1 MANMRRSRSSTAA
14 RAFLA
19 VAAVST
25 LGGCAMKSDVRDLQ
39 GEIRTLAIRQ
49 DSLITE
55 LRIATASTQ
64 DTLRTQSGQLFDFRG
79 DVLRLLREVRDEL
92 TQMRALTG
100 ENQRGIVQ
108 LRQQL
113 AQSGGS
119 SAGGG
124 MVSPPAGGGGT
135 EDVPG
140 ISGGGGSNAQQLW
153 EAATQQLSRGSLTT
167 AQRAFSQFLDDHPN
181 HERAPDAYFFLADI
195 LVQQGEN
202 EEALEAFGEVQ
213 QRFPSSTRVPDALYR
228 MALLH
233 IEAGDVDEA
242 RALLQRIVNTYPE
255 TAIALIARDKLEE
268 IG

>member
-1 MANMRRSRSSTAA
+1 MANMRRTRSSTAA

-39 GEIRTLAIRQ
+39 AEIRTLAIRQ

-55 LRIATASTQ
+55 LRMATASTQ
-64 DTLRTQSGQLFDFRG
+64 DSLQTQSGQLFDFRG

-100 ENQRGIVQ
+100 ENQRGIAQ
-108 LRQQL
+108 LRDQL
-113 AQSGGS
+113 ARSGGVS
-119 SAGGG
+119 SGAGGIT
-124 MVSPPAGGGGT
+124 MPSGGGGA

-140 ISGGGGSNAQQLW
+140 VSGGGGSNAQQLW

-167 AQRAFSQFLDDHPN
+167 AQRAFRQFLDEHPN

-195 LVQQGEN
+195 LVQQGQN
-202 EEALEAFGEVQ
+202 EDALAAFGEVQ
-213 QRFPSSTRVPDALYR
+213 RRFPNSTRVPDTLYR

-233 IEAGDVDEA
+233 IEEGDVDEA

>member
-1 MANMRRSRSSTAA
+1 MSNMRRTRSSTAA

-19 VAAVST
+19 MAAVST

-39 GEIRTLAIRQ
+39 TEIRTLAIRQ

-55 LRIATASTQ
+55 LRMATASTQ

-79 DVLRLLREVRDEL
+79 DVLRLLREVREEL

-108 LRQQL
+108 LREMV
-113 AQSGGS
+113 ARSGG
-119 SAGGG
+119 
-124 MVSPPAGGGGT
+124 VPGGGGAVT
-135 EDVPG
+135 TP
-140 ISGGGGSNAQQLW
+140 SGGGGMEGMPGMSGGGGADAQQLW
-153 EAATQQLSRGSLTT
+153 EAATQQLARGSLTT
-167 AQRAFSQFLDDHPN
+167 AQRAFRQFLEEYPN
-181 HERAPDAYFFLADI
+181 HDRAPDAYFFLADI

-202 EEALEAFGEVQ
+202 EEALSAFGEVQ

-242 RALLQRIVNTYPE
+242 RTLLQRIVNTYPE

>member
-1 MANMRRSRSSTAA
+1 
-14 RAFLA
+14 
-19 VAAVST
+19 
-25 LGGCAMKSDVRDLQ
+25 MKSDIRDLQ
-39 GEIRTLAIRQ
+39 AEIRALTVRQ

-113 AQSGGS
+113 ARSGAS
-119 SAGGG
+119 SAAGPV
-124 MVSPPAGGGGT
+124 VSAPTGGGGV

-140 ISGGGGSNAQQLW
+140 ITGGGGSDAQQLW
-153 EAATQQLSRGSLTT
+153 EAARQQLSRGSLTT
-167 AQRAFSQFLDDHPN
+167 AQRAFRQLLEEHPN
-181 HERAPDAYFFLADI
+181 DERAPDAHFFLADI
-195 LVQQGEN
+195 LVQQGET
-202 EEALEAFGEVQ
+202 EDALEAFGQVQ
-213 QRFPSSTRVPDALYR
+213 ERFPSSTRVPDALYR

-233 IEAGDVDEA
+233 IDNGDVDEA
-242 RALLQRIVNTYPE
+242 RALLERIVNTYPE